1 MRKLPDASLRT
12 AFRRRVTQ
20 LLPDQWA
27 DRLLTAKQALWWRTV
42 ERDWHRENF
51 AQDHS
56 KDLLKSALSTLR
68 HDASASSLA
77 ILEFGCNAGNNLY
90 TLRRDS
96 AAGGIVYC
104 GVDINPKA
112 IAFAK
117 KRFPTDSFH
126 TGDHRWFI
134 NHAKSLGS
142 FDLFI
147 ASHVLYYIDEKH
159 TRSVLDAARG
169 VADYILVADRM
180 QRFSSG
186 SGERTGLFTHPYASM
201 CRDIGLDVVKVSQ
214 STGDPYGYFLAQT
227 RRQVPR

>member
-1 MRKLPDASLRT
+1 LRT
-12 AFRRRVTQ
+12 ALRRSVIQ
-20 LLPDQWA
+20 LLPDQWG

-42 ERDWHRENF
+42 ERHWYREHF

-56 KDLLKSALSTLR
+56 KDLLKAALSGVRQDTGPG
-68 HDASASSLA
+68 SLA

-117 KRFPTDSFH
+117 ERFPSDSFH

-134 NHAKSLGS
+134 NHAKALGS
-142 FDLFI
+142 FNLFI
-147 ASHVLYYIDEKH
+147 ASHVLYYIDEKN

-180 QRFSSG
+180 QRFSSR
-186 SGERTGLFTHPYASM
+186 SGERTGLFTHPYASI
-201 CRDIGLDVVKVSQ
+201 CRDIGLDVLEMSQ
-214 STGDPYGYFLAQT
+214 SRGDSFGYFLART
-227 RRQVPR
+227 GRSVLK